1 MKESAGG
8 QQWTEGR
15 NGPRAGIETPA
26 HLLPQVEIARSE
38 RRVLQVGDVLAV
50 AAGRPKDGSPSQDSK
65 PQIGHAMDVAQEAQ
79 LAEVPDVK
87 GIAVLHSEG
96 S

>member
-1 MKESAGG
+1 MEERAGG
-8 QQWTEGR
+8 QQWMEVR
-15 NGPRAGIETPA
+15 NGPCAGIETPA
-26 HLLPQVEIARSE
+26 HLLPQIGIARSE

-50 AAGRPKDGSPSQDSK
+50 TAGRSKGGSPPQDSK

-87 GIAVLHSEG
+87 GIAVLHAGG

>member
-1 MKESAGG
+1 MEDCTSG
-8 QQWTEGR
+8 QQWMEGR
-15 NGPRAGIETPA
+15 NGPRVGIDTPP
-26 HLLPQVEIARSE
+26 HLFPQIGIARSE

-50 AAGRPKDGSPSQDSK
+50 TAGRPKGGSPPQDSK
-65 PQIGHAMDVAQEAQ
+65 PQIGHAMDVSQEAQ

-87 GIAVLHSEG
+87 GIAVLHAGG